1 MLSQTT
7 RSNSIGILSGLVMRT
22 QQQILECINFLQ
34 NEIDSLPAYLP
45 ETYQLLMEEM
55 DHQQRDL
62 MTLKIQSFYDSQSH
76 EP

>member
-7 RSNSIGILSGLVMRT
+7 RSNSIGILSRLVMRT

-34 NEIDSLPAYLP
+34 NEIDLLSAYLP
-45 ETYQLLMEEM
+45 ETYQLLMKEM

-62 MTLKIQSFYDSQSH
+62 MTLKIQSFYDSQSY

>member
-1 MLSQTT
+1 
-7 RSNSIGILSGLVMRT
+7 MRT

-45 ETYQLLMEEM
+45 ETYQLLTQEM
-55 DHQQRDL
+55 DHQQCDL

>member
-1 MLSQTT
+1 MLSQAT
-7 RSNSIGILSGLVMRT
+7 RSNSIGILSRLVMRT

-34 NEIDSLPAYLP
+34 NEIDSLPAYLS

-62 MTLKIQSFYDSQSH
+62 MTLKIQCFYDSQSH